1 MSINRNISRGDIYY
15 VDYAPTVGSEQHS
28 GRPAIVV
35 SNDTNNKFS
44 EVVEVVYLTTQA
56 KNDLPTHIDVSGLT
70 KPSTALCEQ
79 ITTVSKSRL
88 GSLAGVCTDE
98 EMDMIDRALAVSLD
112 ISKPKQWNAVPDNTN
127 QRYADSVIVPYN
139 GKKCSFNA
147 CDISALIA
155 RLEVYKE
162 LYEAQME
169 VNRNV

>member
-1 MSINRNISRGDIYY
+1 MNINRGDIFY
-15 VDYAPTVGSEQHS
+15 VDYLPTVGSEQRG

-35 SNDTNNKFS
+35 SNNKNNENS
-44 EVVEVVYLTTQA
+44 GTIEVVYLTTQPKA
-56 KNDLPTHIDVSGLT
+56 DLPTHVAIRGLT

-79 ITTVSKSRL
+79 ITTVSKERL
-88 GSLAGVCTDE
+88 GNCAGICTDE
-98 EMDMIDRALAVSLD
+98 EMDMIDLALAISLG
-112 ISKPKQWNAVPDNTN
+112 IEAKQERAVPDSAN

-147 CDISALIA
+147 CDISAIIA

-169 VNRNV
+169 ATR

>member
-1 MSINRNISRGDIYY
+1 MSIKRGDIYY
-15 VDYAPTVGSEQHS
+15 VDYAPTTVGSEQYS

-44 EVVEVVYLTTQA
+44 EVVEIVYLTTQA
-56 KNDLPTHIDVSGLT
+56 KNDLPTHVKIRGLT

-79 ITTVSKSRL
+79 INAVSTSRL
-88 GSLAGVCTDE
+88 RSHAGVCTDE
-98 EMDMIDRALAVSLD
+98 EMDMIDRALAISLG
-112 ISKPKQWNAVPDNTN
+112 IPKPKQESAVPDNTN

>member
-1 MSINRNISRGDIYY
+1 MSIKRGDIYY
-15 VDYAPTVGSEQHS
+15 VEYAPTVGSEQHS

-44 EVVEVVYLTTQA
+44 EVVEVVYMTAQA
-56 KNDLPTHIDVSGLT
+56 KGEHLPTHVAIRGLT

-79 ITTVSKSRL
+79 ITTVAKSRL
-88 GSLAGVCTDE
+88 GNLAGLCTDE
-98 EMDMIDRALAVSLD
+98 EMAMIDRALAISLG
-112 ISKPKQWNAVPDNTN
+112 IEAKQERAVPDNTN

-147 CDISALIA
+147 CDISALMA

-162 LYEAQME
+162 LYKAQME
-169 VNRNV
+169 ATR